1 MNETIGD
8 IRNTIHALKSVDVRP
23 DLRVQIHRIVEQ
35 SPAILG
41 FRAGLHIAGPVN
53 TLVAEPAHADI
64 VATVREALSNA
75 ARHAHASRVD
85 VELSA
90 AADEFVLQVSDNG
103 RGLPATR
110 TESGLANLRARAERL
125 GGTMIIGGN
134 VDGRGTRIT
143 WTIPISTT
151 SGAPST
157 DPPAS

>member
-1 MNETIGD
+1 
-8 IRNTIHALKSVDVRP
+8 
-23 DLRVQIHRIVEQ
+23 
-35 SPAILG
+35 
-41 FRAGLHIAGPVN
+41 
-53 TLVAEPAHADI
+53 
-64 VATVREALSNA
+64 VREALSNA